1 MRLTVVY
8 DTQGNIAALAASP
21 PDSAVAYLETK
32 PGERTIEIDAPEM
45 QVDLGIQ
52 EIRVRMND
60 IIQNYRIEIV
70 ALKAGSREKQLQVR
84 PESQNVRES

>member
-21 PDSAVAYLETK
+21 PDFAVAYLETK
-32 PGERTIEIDAPEM
+32 PGQRTIEIDAPEI
-45 QVDLGIQ
+45 QVDIGIQ
-52 EIRVRMND
+52 QIRVRMDD

-70 ALKAGSREKQLQVR
+70 GAEGRLTKKAVPSA
-84 PESQNVRES
+84 S